1 MTSYIIDICQVQNIS
16 IKTIL
21 FLREYNNNRNN
32 TYAFTNEHNET
43 AEHLFGHYSSISL
56 ENNGTHHHAMRE
68 INSPTIM
75 KLDLYSN

>member
-21 FLREYNNNRNN
+21 FLREYNTNH
-32 TYAFTNEHNET
+32 TYGFSNEHSVMVER
-43 AEHLFGHYSSISL
+43 LFGYSSSIPSG
-56 ENNGTHHHAMRE
+56 NKGIHHHAMRE

-75 KLDLYSN
+75 KLDIYSN

>member
-21 FLREYNNNRNN
+21 FLREYNTNH
-32 TYAFTNEHNET
+32 TYGFSNEHNVMVER
-43 AEHLFGHYSSISL
+43 LIGHPSSIPL
-56 ENNGTHHHAMRE
+56 GNKGTHQHAMRE

-75 KLDLYSN
+75 KLDIYSN